1 VAELTQAFASFW
13 RRSWLVQ
20 LCVLSCACA
29 CAACHGCNDKTP
41 VPFKRNSAVLQP
53 ADAPQPSLPSAPTA
67 PTAPSLP
74 SFADGTQQITLD
86 GASLQRTAGSFRA
99 ALGLDLDGD
108 GQRDALLLA
117 TDAQGRPVIEIVRR
131 EQAQWSTQLTTLA
144 LLSDAATCSITSA
157 SLEALGTE
165 AVLASLEAS
174 CDRAPSTAPS
184 SAPAPPA
191 QAAQAAPAAPPE
203 PKPGTNAAATAH
215 GVSSYRFVVSTEA
228 APRLLL
234 SLTTRAPAEAGASA
248 ALKLALS
255 TEDHDGDD
263 HADLRADVE
272 VALPQASTP
281 LQIHLSWLNRPSGL
295 ARDLAEPEQTLSSL
309 ATEAQKLLPQKPA
322 LALPIAEQAL
332 TLHRALCREAGAALL
347 QVDGQAGLPCGASAA
362 AGKAAAVRTIAL
374 AKTNQLFAALD
385 AVAALD
391 STAYRIEASLRKRAA
406 RALGDFPGDTR
417 YVWQLGPALRA
428 PEAPNV
434 RLPAVAFVDQDHL
447 LLRGVLAQSYELASH
462 SVTPSGAPTSLLV
475 VDARNRFAI
484 TEITSKC
491 DGDHLVITP
500 AEQIVAGVVAGRSTQ
515 EPLIA
520 AASDETGGTCTT
532 AAAKP
537 LSRRSR
543 VLGLSAQGAVVAS
556 GSVLYLVPLTDA
568 GAADGEP
575 RVLADSEPAPQ
586 LLAAGALS
594 ADGHRYA
601 LAVSEGV
608 ALVVRGGS
616 PAATLIRPPASCG
629 GPISD
634 IALSPLGDRVAM
646 ICAGH
651 VYIAQQPSA
660 AGEPTAP
667 ALDAGASTQTAVTS
681 PQSAATAGFPPAA
694 DTAKPAIPL
703 QLQAPPEP
711 EHPAEPA
718 QAAPLRPAPP
728 NPGALPTRP

>member
-1 VAELTQAFASFW
+1 MAELTQAFASFR

-20 LCVLSCACA
+20 LCVVSCA

-53 ADAPQPSLPSAPTA
+53 ADAPQPSAPTA
-67 PTAPSLP
+67 PALPTAPSRS

-108 GQRDALLLA
+108 GQRDALVLA
-117 TDAQGRPVIEIVRR
+117 TNAHGRPVIEVVRR

-144 LLSDAATCSITSA
+144 LLPDATTCSITNA
-157 SLEALGTE
+157 SLDALGTE

-174 CDRAPSTAPS
+174 CDGESSTAPS
-184 SAPAPPA
+184 AAGPAPTAP
-191 QAAQAAPAAPPE
+191 AAPAAPPAPPE
-203 PKPGTNAAATAH
+203 AKPGTSAATTARA
-215 GVSSYRFVVSTEA
+215 VSSYRFVVSAEA

-234 SLTTRAPAEAGASA
+234 SLTTRAPAEAGATA

-281 LQIHLSWLNRPSGL
+281 LQLHLSWLNRPSGL
-295 ARDLAEPEQTLSSL
+295 ARDLAEPEQTLSAL
-309 ATEAQKLLPQKPA
+309 ASAAQKLLSQKPA

-332 TLHRALCREAGAALL
+332 ALHRALCREAGAALL

-417 YVWQLGPALRA
+417 YIWQLGPPLRA
-428 PEAPNV
+428 PEAPNA

-447 LLRGVLAQSYELASH
+447 LLRGASAQSYELATH
-462 SVTPSGAPTSLLV
+462 AIAPSAASTSLLV
-475 VDARNRFAI
+475 VDAKNRFAI
-484 TEITSKC
+484 TDITSKC
-491 DGDHLVITP
+491 DGDHLAIAP

-520 AASDETGGTCTT
+520 PASDEAARACTS

-537 LSRRSR
+537 LGRRSR
-543 VLGLSAQGAVVAS
+543 VFGLSAQGAVVAS

-601 LAVSEGV
+601 LAVSEGI
-608 ALVVRGGS
+608 ALVVRGGN
-616 PAATLIRPPASCG
+616 PAATLIRPPASCS

-651 VYIAQQPSA
+651 VYVAQQPSA
-660 AGEPTAP
+660 AGAP
-667 ALDAGASTQTAVTS
+667 SPLAVDAGASAQTAVAS
-681 PQSAATAGFPPAA
+681 PQPATIAVLAPTT
-694 DTAKPAIPL
+694 DTAKPTIPL

-711 EHPAEPA
+711 EHPAEAA
-718 QAAPLRPAPP
+718 QAAPLRPAAP